1 MVGIVNNQCF
11 YIIKN
16 SFGFFKRNAMLLLVY
31 RVFLF
36 IPLKKDIFHIY
47 IIIIEYVYVNVSECS
62 LDLSAHFSNRRE
74 RFIITAPSDI

>member
-16 SFGFFKRNAMLLLVY
+16 GFGFFKRNAMLLLVY

-36 IPLKKDIFHIY
+36 IPLKKRYIPYIY
-47 IIIIEYVYVNVSECS
+47 YNY
-62 LDLSAHFSNRRE
+62 
-74 RFIITAPSDI
+74 

>member
-16 SFGFFKRNAMLLLVY
+16 GFGFFKRNAMLLLVH

-36 IPLKKDIFHIY
+36 IPLKKNIFYIY
-47 IIIIEYVYVNVSECS
+47 IIIIEYMYVNVSKCS
-62 LDLSAHFSNRRE
+62 LLLSAHFPNRRE
-74 RFIITAPSDI
+74 RFIITAPSGI

>member
-16 SFGFFKRNAMLLLVY
+16 GFGFFKRNAMLLLIH

-36 IPLKKDIFHIY
+36 IPLKKIYSIY
-47 IIIIEYVYVNVSECS
+47 I
-62 LDLSAHFSNRRE
+62 L
-74 RFIITAPSDI
+74 